1 MEEVASLIEL
11 LCLLVFHNAIF
22 AVCEK
27 HRSFVWQQ
35 LHISAQ
41 LSSSTLPA
49 GSNFN
54 RKTKRKNFI
63 VYSLDVRT
71 ICEQPS

>member
-1 MEEVASLIEL
+1 VEEVTSLIKL

-22 AVCEK
+22 VVCDK

-41 LSSSTLPA
+41 LSPSTLPA
-49 GSNFN
+49 GGNF
-54 RKTKRKNFI
+54 KRKMH
-63 VYSLDVRT
+63 
-71 ICEQPS
+71 